1 MTEGMDLVIDA
12 DVMRSA
18 SEKEHPISS
27 NSREVLE
34 MIRNRGHRVVHS
46 PKIFEEHRKHQ
57 SNFASKWRVSMIGR
71 RQWCRCEVEEDSELR
86 AGIREGHGEDEKR
99 EEAALKDAHLLEA
112 AIRCDK
118 RIISRDARALGL
130 FRELCPTLG
139 KYREILWADLTGMPT
154 ETLEWIGRDLPDE
167 PEMRL
172 C

>member
-1 MTEGMDLVIDA
+1 MDLVIDA

-34 MIRNRGHRVVHS
+34 LVRDRGHRVVHS
-46 PKIFEEHRKHQ
+46 QRIFEEHKKHE
-57 SNFASKWRVSMIGR
+57 SRYSSTWRVSMIAR
-71 RQWCRCEVEEDSELR
+71 RQWISCRDEEDKRLR
-86 AGIREGHGEDEKR
+86 ECIRTGHGESESR
-99 EEAALKDAHLLEA
+99 VEAALKDAHLLEV
-112 AIRCDK
+112 AIVCDK

-139 KYREILWADLTGMPT
+139 KYREVLWADLTGKAD
-154 ETLEWIGRDLPDE
+154 ETREWIKCGLPE
-167 PEMRL
+167 EAGMRL